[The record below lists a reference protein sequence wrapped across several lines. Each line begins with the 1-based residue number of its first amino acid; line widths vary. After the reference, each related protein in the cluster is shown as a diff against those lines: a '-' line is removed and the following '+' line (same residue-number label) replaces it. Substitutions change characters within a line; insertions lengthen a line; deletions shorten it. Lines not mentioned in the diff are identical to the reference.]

1 MALKVFISYRRD
13 DSAGNAG
20 RVHDRLEREFGRDLL
35 FMDVDSVPLGVNFV
49 KVLGEEIAKCD
60 ALLAIIGPGWLDA
73 RDENGN
79 RRLDSLD
86 DFVRIEI
93 EMALKRGIP
102 VIPILL
108 EGTRV
113 PKAHRLP
120 DGLKELALRNG
131 IDIRH
136 ASFRDD
142 MERLI
147 RGLKGLQSPQ
157 KPDLAATSRVD
168 RDRAEGGVMANA
180 TIAHTQGGRQLRLGV
195 RSVAFVWLAAAMGAL
210 VLAWVAADQA
220 GVVRLWPSRPAKTAS
235 SESLNGKVQADP
247 AEGKKAESDKRT
259 GAEPKGRVEEDAARS
274 DPALTVEPGSG
285 QSFRDQLTDGK
296 PCTTCPE
303 MVVVPA
309 GSFIMGSPLSEE
321 GRDDIEGPQ
330 RKVTIAQPVA
340 VGKYE
345 VTFAEWDA
353 CVAAGGCKQN
363 PDDEGWGRGKRPVI
377 NVSWDDITK
386 EYLPWLS
393 RRTGKSY
400 QLLTEAEWE
409 YAARAGSTTRFHF
422 GNEEKDLCNYGNVAD
437 LTAKEKNEEWTVANC
452 RDGHVNTAAVGSFK
466 DNAFGI
472 HDVHGNVWEWV
483 QDCFRESYA
492 SAPLDGS
499 AVTYG
504 DCNDRVVRGGSW
516 IGNPLNVRSGSRFLI
531 TPDVRDNWVGFRL
544 ARTLNRRR

>member
-1 MALKVFISYRRD
+1 MAPKVFISYRRD
-13 DSAGNAG
+13 DSAGHAG
-20 RVHDRLEREFGRDLL
+20 RVHDRLEREFGRNLL

-79 RRLDSLD
+79 RRLDNLN

-93 EMALKRGIP
+93 ETALLRGIP

-113 PKAHRLP
+113 PKADRLP

-131 IDIRH
+131 VDVRH
-136 ASFRDD
+136 ASFLDD

-157 KPDLAATSRVD
+157 KTDPAAPSRVD
-168 RDRAEGGVMANA
+168 RDSAEGGVADSTTTHA
-180 TIAHTQGGRQLRLGV
+180 QAGKQLRLAV
-195 RSVAFVWLAAAMGAL
+195 RSVGFVWLGAAMGAL
-210 VLAWVAADQA
+210 VFAWVAADQA
-220 GVVRLWPSRPAKTAS
+220 GVLRLWPSRPAKTAS
-235 SESLNGKVQADP
+235 SEGLNGKVQADP
-247 AEGKKAESDKRT
+247 AGRNKAESDKGT
-259 GAEPKGRVEEDAARS
+259 GVEPKGREEDAARS

-285 QSFRDQLTDGK
+285 QSFLDQLTDGK

-309 GSFIMGSPLSEE
+309 GSFMMGSPVREL
-321 GRDDIEGPQ
+321 GHDDIEGPQ
-330 RKVTIAQPVA
+330 RKVTIARPVA

-353 CVAAGGCKQN
+353 CVADGGCKQN

-393 RRTGKSY
+393 RRTGKTY

-422 GNEEKDLCNYGNVAD
+422 GNDEKDLCTYGNVAD
-437 LTAKEKNEEWTVANC
+437 LTAKEKNKEWTVANC
-452 RDGHVNTAAVGSFK
+452 SDGHVNTAVVGSFK
-466 DNAFGI
+466 HNVFGI
-472 HDVHGNVWEWV
+472 HDMHGNVWEWV
-483 QDCFRESYA
+483 QDCFRDSYA
-492 SAPLDGS
+492 SAPVDGS

-504 DCNDRVVRGGSW
+504 DCTNRVVRGGSW
-516 IGNPLNVRSGSRFLI
+516 IGNPSGVRSGSRFLI

-544 ARTLNRRR
+544 ARTLNHRP

>member
-1 MALKVFISYRRD
+1 MPAMRMV
-13 DSAGNAG
+13 
-20 RVHDRLEREFGRDLL
+20 
-35 FMDVDSVPLGVNFV
+35 
-49 KVLGEEIAKCD
+49 IA
-60 ALLAIIGPGWLDA
+60 AWI
-73 RDENGN
+73 
-79 RRLDSLD
+79 SLD

-93 EMALKRGIP
+93 EIALKRGIP

-147 RGLKGLQSPQ
+147 RGLKGLQLPQ

-168 RDRAEGGVMANA
+168 SDRAEGGVMTNA
-180 TIAHTQGGRQLRLGV
+180 TIAHAQGGRQLRLGV

-220 GVVRLWPSRPAKTAS
+220 GVVRLWPSRTAKTAS

-247 AEGKKAESDKRT
+247 AEGKKAESDKGT
-259 GAEPKGRVEEDAARS
+259 GAEPKGRAEKDAARS

-285 QSFRDQLTDGK
+285 QSFRDQLTDGE

-309 GSFIMGSPLSEE
+309 GSFMMGSPGSEE

-330 RKVTIAQPVA
+330 RKVTIARPFA

-353 CVAAGGCKQN
+353 CVAAGGCKHN

-393 RRTGKSY
+393 RRTGKS
-400 QLLTEAEWE
+400 LP
-409 YAARAGSTTRFHF
+409 AA
-422 GNEEKDLCNYGNVAD
+422 D
-437 LTAKEKNEEWTVANC
+437 
-452 RDGHVNTAAVGSFK
+452 
-466 DNAFGI
+466 
-472 HDVHGNVWEWV
+472 
-483 QDCFRESYA
+483 
-492 SAPLDGS
+492 
-499 AVTYG
+499 
-504 DCNDRVVRGGSW
+504 RGGMGIRGAGWKHDTVS
-516 IGNPLNVRSGSRFLI
+516 LRQ
-531 TPDVRDNWVGFRL
+531 
-544 ARTLNRRR
+544 